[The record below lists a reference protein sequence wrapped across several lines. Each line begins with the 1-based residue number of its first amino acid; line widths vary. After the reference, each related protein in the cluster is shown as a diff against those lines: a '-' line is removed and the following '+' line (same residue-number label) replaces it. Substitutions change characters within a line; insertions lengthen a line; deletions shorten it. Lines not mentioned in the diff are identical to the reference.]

1 MRKTAQPRADL
12 AEGCC
17 LLSAC
22 PHPFILFDANLFGLR
37 IPRVRRRGCR
47 HAAKGQQAKAAG
59 VQLRRGGWRSCQ
71 RPARLAG
78 VQLRSCAERA
88 GAAAKR
94 QPSTNLPARNGEGA
108 GGTAH
113 REERLRKNTHSVAL
127 TRPLTQS
134 SATLSPPLSLSH
146 DCSTC
151 HAPTLPLS
159 ISRSLS
165 LSLSMSICFFSLS
178 PMI

>member
-1 MRKTAQPRADL
+1 M
-12 AEGCC
+12 
-17 LLSAC
+17 LSAC
-22 PHPFILFDANLFGLR
+22 PHPFTLFDVNLFGLR

-88 GAAAKR
+88 GAAAKG

-108 GGTAH
+108 GATAH

-146 DCSTC
+146 EIFPSLPCSTC